1 MVKYYHISVNVILN
15 GLNNALH
22 DLLAYYLIV
31 LFSLQFV
38 VVIPPVRSLQLLP
51 VSRRKLT
58 VLWERPEGIHNVKLT
73 YKVILRDHLGKCQ
86 GNMEVHYQTCFQQF
100 KMNASDTCL
109 IPFNSNEWPRQNFSL
124 QHKHNIIWSRKV
136 KGDSRGTS
144 IRRFL
149 VDPISN
155 PPN

>member
-22 DLLAYYLIV
+22 DLLACYLIV

-58 VLWERPEGIHNVKLT
+58 VLWERPEGIHSETLT
-73 YKVILRDHLGKCQ
+73 YNVILRDHLGKCQ

-109 IPFNSNEWPRQNFSL
+109 IPFNSNELISDRISPY
-124 QHKHNIIWSRKV
+124 NINTIIYEAEKL
-136 KGDSRGTS
+136 KET
-144 IRRFL
+144 
-149 VDPISN
+149 
-155 PPN
+155 

>member
-58 VLWERPEGIHNVKLT
+58 VLWERPEGIPNGMLN

-86 GNMEVHYQTCFQQF
+86 GNIKVHYQTCF
-100 KMNASDTCL
+100 
-109 IPFNSNEWPRQNFSL
+109 
-124 QHKHNIIWSRKV
+124 
-136 KGDSRGTS
+136 
-144 IRRFL
+144 
-149 VDPISN
+149 
-155 PPN
+155 

>member
-15 GLNNALH
+15 GLNNTLH

-58 VLWERPEGIHNVKLT
+58 VLWERPEGIHSESLT
-73 YKVILRDHLGKCQ
+73 YNVILRDHLGKCQ
-86 GNMEVHYQTCFQQF
+86 GKVEVHYQTCFQQF

-136 KGDSRGTS
+136 KGDLKRN
-144 IRRFL
+144 I
-149 VDPISN
+149 N
-155 PPN
+155 